1 MGQRPK
7 PLIGLNMDLKSGQAS
22 QQSVSFLFSGYY
34 DAVMQMGGI
43 PVVLPPYRDESDLE
57 QVLSMLDGV
66 IMVGGADLDPRR
78 DGFML
83 HPSLRL
89 MDERRE
95 EFDRMLINKVFE
107 KRIPFFGIGA
117 GMQLLNV
124 TQGGTLFL
132 HIPEDLARALPHR
145 DAMDPYHRHALLVEK
160 DSLFDRV
167 YGDNEIRVNSIH
179 HMAIDDVAPGFLVT
193 ARCPDS
199 IIEGIESIRSDWF
212 AFGTQFHPESVSATA
227 LDLRIF
233 QEFVKGVIRHSD
245 RCDESD
251 LPVVAAFPQEAIAP
265 KKQPVK
271 SARRQ
276 KAAALFNEAE
286 QVHEKARSRK
296 IARA

>member
-7 PLIGLNMDLKSGQAS
+7 PLIGLNADLKSGQSS

-34 DAVMQMGGI
+34 DAVLQMGGI
-43 PVVLPPYRDESDLE
+43 PVILPPYKDESDLD
-57 QVLSMLDGV
+57 QILSMLDGV

-95 EFDRMLINKVFE
+95 EFDRMLINKVYE
-107 KRIPFFGIGA
+107 RRLPFFGIGA

-124 TQGGTLFL
+124 VQGGTLFL
-132 HIPEDLARALPHR
+132 HVPEDLPRALPHR
-145 DAMDPYHRHALLVEK
+145 DSMDLYHRHALVVEK

-167 YGDNEIRVNSIH
+167 YGDNEIRVNSVH
-179 HMAIDDVAPGFLVT
+179 HMAIDDIAPGFLVT

-199 IIEGIESIRSDWF
+199 IIEGIESIRDDWF
-212 AFGTQFHPESVSATA
+212 AFGTQFHPESISATA

-233 QEFVKGVIRHSD
+233 HEFIRGII
-245 RCDESD
+245 RRNKRFVENDEA
-251 LPVVAAFPQEAIAP
+251 VIAP
-265 KKQPVK
+265 FPIEETNKKHSTK
-271 SARRQ
+271 SARRE
-276 KAAALFNEAE
+276 KAAAFFSQAD
-286 QVHEKARSRK
+286 QVRQKAQSRK